1 MRGIA
6 RLPNSERMS
15 DDMER
20 SRSDMILGGLD
31 FENEQKIVQAKF
43 DLYSRSDGDVENRI
57 DMYNQ
62 NIKSIM
68 PYVDFNLS
76 SSAEET
82 EEEKRKNFVG
92 MFKSIDWNEVINE
105 LPIKK

>member
-1 MRGIA
+1 
-6 RLPNSERMS
+6 
-15 DDMER
+15 MER

-31 FENEQKIVQAKF
+31 YENEQKIVQTKF
-43 DLYSRSDGDVENRI
+43 DLYSRSNGEVENRI
-57 DMYNQ
+57 DMYNE

-68 PYVDFNLS
+68 PYIDFSESAS
-76 SSAEET
+76 SEET

>member
-1 MRGIA
+1 
-6 RLPNSERMS
+6 
-15 DDMER
+15 MER

-57 DMYNQ
+57 DMYNKH
-62 NIKSIM
+62 IKSIM
-68 PYVDFNLS
+68 PYVDLDLS
-76 SSAEET
+76 SNAEET

-105 LPIKK
+105 LPIKT

>member
-1 MRGIA
+1 
-6 RLPNSERMS
+6 
-15 DDMER
+15 MER

-68 PYVDFNLS
+68 PYVDFSGSAS
-76 SSAEET
+76 SEET
-82 EEEKRKNFVG
+82 EEEKRKSFVG